1 MTGTAEVGGLGDRVA
16 RRLAEAGL
24 GPDAR
29 LVVACSGGGDSMVLL
44 HLLRFAAGRPA
55 GTLVVAHFDHAMRPG
70 SAGDAAWVR
79 GVCRAWGVRLRE
91 GRAAAPPGGEGE
103 ARAARWT
110 FLEGVAREAGA
121 EAVVTAHHAD
131 DQVETVLHHLVRG
144 TGLRGLAGMSLL
156 AHGRVRPL
164 LDEPRAV
171 LRQWAQGVGLVW
183 RDDPTN
189 ALLHGPRNRI
199 RHEVVPLL
207 ESLRPGASGGIL
219 RTARL
224 AAAEE
229 RALGQA
235 EDRILPP
242 LVLRREPGRLRVD
255 LPGLAAMPPE
265 LRARLLRRLAR
276 DVGGRLDAAG
286 TRAAMEFTTGSSGG
300 GECRI
305 PPGVVLRRSLRE
317 LEVEGPRYESAG
329 PDRPLD
335 VTQPAN
341 GGTDEVVTGGER
353 WTVRW
358 GADEPDAPWTARF
371 RVEPRGRAFRVRAW
385 APGDRIRL
393 AEGEVSVARLWQETG
408 VPLHDRHRR
417 PVVEDGRG
425 RLLWVP
431 GSGRAAH
438 AERGPGPSFF
448 IGIGHVD
455 NS

>member
-1 MTGTAEVGGLGDRVA
+1 MTGGAEGGDLGGRVA

-24 GPDAR
+24 GPRAR
-29 LVVACSGGGDSMVLL
+29 LVVGCSGGGDSMVLL
-44 HLLRFAAGRPA
+44 HLLRFAAGREP
-55 GTLVVAHFDHAMRPG
+55 GTVVAAHFDHAMRPG

-79 GVCRAWGVRLRE
+79 GVCRAWGVGLRE
-91 GRAAAPPGGEGE
+91 ARAPVAPAGEGE
-103 ARAARWT
+103 ARAARWA
-110 FLEGVAREAGA
+110 FLEGVALEVGA
-121 EAVVTAHHAD
+121 EAVATAHHAD

-144 TGLRGLAGMSLL
+144 TGLRGLAGMSLR

-164 LDEPRAV
+164 LPESRAT
-171 LRQWAQGVGLVW
+171 LRAWAGRVGLAW
-183 RDDPTN
+183 REDPTN

-199 RHEVVPLL
+199 RHQVAPLL
-207 ESLRPGASGGIL
+207 ESLRPGASRGIL

-229 RALGQA
+229 RALVQA
-235 EDRILPP
+235 EDRLLPP
-242 LVLRREPGRLRVD
+242 LLLRRDSGRLRVD
-255 LPGLAAMPPE
+255 LPALVSLPPE

-286 TRAAMEFTTGSSGG
+286 TRTAMEFTTGTSGG

-305 PPGVVLRRSLRE
+305 PSGVVLRRSLGE
-317 LEVEGPRYESAG
+317 LEVEGPLHESGG

-335 VTQPAN
+335 VTHPTT

-358 GADEPDAPWTARF
+358 GADEPDVPWTARF
-371 RVEPRGRAFRVRAW
+371 RAEPGPRAFRVRAW
-385 APGDRIRL
+385 APGDRIHL
-393 AEGEVSVARLWQETG
+393 AQGEVSVARLWQEAG
-408 VPLHDRHRR
+408 VPLHDRRRR

-438 AERGPGPSFF
+438 AEGGPGPSFF
-448 IGIGHVD
+448 IGIRHVD